1 MAAQDCWHISALF
14 VSAEQIGFLILK
26 LNVAQNDLYHFQQEF
41 WREASVHSLYIWVN
55 FQACLHTHTHTHT
68 RYKEVSTQMWSI
80 TESMLCNLGE
90 SVWVRELGLN
100 TTATRSLKLA
110 ESDSNFCLIE
120 PLGLNNCF
128 EIYTSTC
135 NSHTGEARNPN
146 GRAEQSLLCTFKMLK
161 RPTVLTPSH
170 ICKWVSETILLVLS
184 SHPHSSLGVPRQ
196 IGLVCEW
203 EQEVARKLKFGI
215 C

>member
-1 MAAQDCWHISALF
+1 MICITF
-14 VSAEQIGFLILK
+14 NK
-26 LNVAQNDLYHFQQEF
+26 
-41 WREASVHSLYIWVN
+41 N
-55 FQACLHTHTHTHT
+55 FGGKPVCIHYTYEWTSTHAYTHTYTHTHTHTHTHT
-68 RYKEVSTQMWSI
+68 RYKDVSTQMWSI

-90 SVWVRELGLN
+90 SVWVCELGLN
-100 TTATRSLKLA
+100 TTATKSLKLA

-135 NSHTGEARNPN
+135 NSHTGEARNPS

-170 ICKWVSETILLVLS
+170 IC
-184 SHPHSSLGVPRQ
+184 
-196 IGLVCEW
+196 
-203 EQEVARKLKFGI
+203 
-215 C
+215 